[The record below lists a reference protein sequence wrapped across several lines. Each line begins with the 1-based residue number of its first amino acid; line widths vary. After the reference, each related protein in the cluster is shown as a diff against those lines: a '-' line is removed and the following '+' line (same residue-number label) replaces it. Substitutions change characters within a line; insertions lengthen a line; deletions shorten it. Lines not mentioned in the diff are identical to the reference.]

1 MILIFLKHILLVP
14 TFRSN
19 FVEQCLHP
27 DDGKEIVDYK
37 DHQEHT
43 GRGVWRGTELLGG
56 GGGRGREEG
65 GRREGKGGGR
75 GITWLVEV
83 PTVPLLPI
91 SHETVSSS
99 ETIWVQS
106 AKK

>member
-1 MILIFLKHILLVP
+1 MILICLKHILLVP

-27 DDGKEIVDYK
+27 NYGKEIVDDK

-56 GGGRGREEG
+56 GGV
-65 GRREGKGGGR
+65 GRREGGGR
-75 GITWLVEV
+75 EERGEGRWEGYYLA
-83 PTVPLLPI
+83 
-91 SHETVSSS
+91 S
-99 ETIWVQS
+99 
-106 AKK
+106 